1 MCSQLGMYM
10 QSHAS
15 TQFLSDYGVRV
26 NENAYTPQ
34 AVSIGPIHRCMEG
47 LLVTA
52 EEKDN
57 YLRELT
63 PFGTEDIVRGQEA
76 RMRNCYAYNTDLI
89 NTDDFVTIILND
101 ARFIIGVLLRYR
113 FPTLQD
119 DNDFMLTEPRLSQ
132 LRRDMALLENQVPFF
147 ILESI
152 FDPEMIPGRSH
163 YFGERGAFD
172 HHTQDGAR
180 GKIRTVPSVREL
192 RQGDVK
198 FELLDLSNN
207 LFDINFHNDA
217 KILSIPKII
226 ISDQTEVTIRNVL
239 AFEQCHH
246 TLAENYMTDYVV
258 FLDRFLS
265 TEEDV
270 RLLVKKRIVEIRIAA
285 DAAGTVEGS
294 AKDLIENLTNGFTLD
309 PNSFCFAELCLYV
322 DEYCR
327 SPKILQ
333 KTVTVIGLLL
343 SVTANILQGVY
354 CAKDNCL
361 RAAVVFHGSLPYAS
375 STRHCYNPLCLGKMY
390 VR

>member
-1 MCSQLGMYM
+1 
-10 QSHAS
+10 
-15 TQFLSDYGVRV
+15 
-26 NENAYTPQ
+26 
-34 AVSIGPIHRCMEG
+34 MEG

-63 PFGTEDIVRGQEA
+63 PFGTEDIVRDQEA
-76 RMRNCYAYNTDLI
+76 RLRNCYAYNTDQI

-113 FPTLQD
+113 FPTILQD
-119 DNDFMLTEPRLSQ
+119 DNDIMLTEPRLSQ

-147 ILESI
+147 ILASI
-152 FDPEMIPGRSH
+152 FDPEMIPDH
-163 YFGERGAFD
+163 ITWERKGL
-172 HHTQDGAR
+172 
-180 GKIRTVPSVREL
+180 SVMNLAYNFL
-192 RQGDVK
+192 RHGDVK

-207 LFDINFHNDA
+207 LFDINFHNDT

-239 AFEQCHH
+239 AFEQCH
-246 TLAENYMTDYVV
+246 TLAENYVTDYFV

-265 TEEDV
+265 TKEDV
-270 RLLVKKRIVEIRIAA
+270 RLLVKKRIVDIRIDA
-285 DAAGTVEGS
+285 DAAGTGEGS

-309 PNSFCFAELCLYV
+309 PNSFCFAELCLNV

-343 SVTANILQGVY
+343 SVTENILQGVY
-354 CAKDNCL
+354 CAKDNC
-361 RAAVVFHGSLPYAS
+361 
-375 STRHCYNPLCLGKMY
+375 
-390 VR
+390 